1 MPTNDKIESPNPET
15 RRITVQAK
23 YFLAAWQFTSTDD
36 TRYYLGGVHIEPHP
50 DGGALLVATNGHILC
65 AIHDETA
72 KIGDGESWICFAPQ
86 SIRTALNKRDAGH
99 LHFVGNSAYV
109 TTQDWTKR
117 QGATGQSPDILT
129 EHHIAVSWAPPID
142 ATYPQW
148 RAALPATHT
157 TPTGEI
163 AINGDNIA
171 RITKAV
177 KMVDDPKQPPIL
189 NWFIPAIP
197 SHPVIVRTEINDR
210 LFAVIMPIRGRD
222 NNTAYPAWLPEP
234 ETAKPK
240 AQPDAANDSA
250 PDQPKTETAA

>member
-1 MPTNDKIESPNPET
+1 FI
-15 RRITVQAK
+15 
-23 YFLAAWQFTSTDD
+23 STDES
-36 TRYYLGGVHIEPHP
+36 RHFLRGVHVEPHP
-50 DGGALLVATNGHILC
+50 DGGALLVATNGHIIC
-65 AIHDETA
+65 AVHDETA

-117 QGATGQSPDILT
+117 QGATGQSPAIPT

-148 RAALPATHT
+148 RKALPATHT

-163 AINGDNIA
+163 AINGDNIV
-171 RITKAV
+171 RLTKAV
-177 KMVDDPKQPPIL
+177 KMVADYKQSPIL
-189 NWFIPAIP
+189 NWFTPATP
-197 SHPVIVRTEINDR
+197 GHPVIVRTEINDR
-210 LFAVIMPIRGRD
+210 LFAAIMPMRGRD

-234 ETAKPK
+234 ETAKP
-240 AQPDAANDSA
+240 APANDSTPA
-250 PDQPKTETAA
+250 QAETETAA

>member
-1 MPTNDKIESPNPET
+1 MSNITDKQTTPNPET

-23 YFLAAWQFTSTDD
+23 YFLAAWQFISTHES
-36 TRYYLGGVHIEPHP
+36 RHFLRGVHVEPHP

-117 QGATGQSPDILT
+117 QGATGQSPAILT

-148 RAALPATHT
+148 RASLPATHT

-163 AINGDNIA
+163 AINGDLIA
-171 RITKAV
+171 RITKAAKLV
-177 KMVDDPKQPPIL
+177 SDPKQPPIL
-189 NWFIPAIP
+189 NWFTPATP
-197 SHPVIVRTEINDR
+197 CHPVIIRTDRNDSF
-210 LFAVIMPIRGRD
+210 FAVIMPMSGRD
-222 NNTAYPAWLPEP
+222 NNAAYPGWLPAP
-234 ETAKPK
+234 AS
-240 AQPDAANDSA
+240 AQAAAANDSTM
-250 PDQPKTETAA
+250 DKTETAA